1 MGVRE
6 HLDQGRVGQIPPNI
20 THTSVISEE
29 EATNL
34 PHVAVCLLGNFKGE
48 GGINYHIINV
58 ANETMSG
65 LQPRWWMEK
74 VIAVAESEGRY
85 AGPVF
90 ASKRGT
96 LDSSSDYDAVFR
108 KYLLQVQESTDFID
122 KDVNVDVY
130 FSTNRTPRK
139 SAHTRAKR
147 AGISKELQEDMSRWN
162 KVEAAKGKRPRFH
175 MRDHYAEACLLMPVT
190 WLYSYAL

>member
-1 MGVRE
+1 MCR
-6 HLDQGRVGQIPPNI
+6 
-20 THTSVISEE
+20 
-29 EATNL
+29 NL
-34 PHVAVCLLGNFKGE
+34 PHVSIPLLGKFKAQD
-48 GGINYHIINV
+48 GISQHVFNL
-58 ANETMSG
+58 ANETLSG

-85 AGPVF
+85 TGPVF
-90 ASKRGT
+90 ASKRGI

-108 KYLLQVQESTDFID
+108 KYLLRVQESTDFID

-147 AGISKELQEDMSRWN
+147 AGIGKELQEDMSRWN